1 MLRITAIQ
9 KAKKGGYHLFIEEE
23 YALTISAEVLAE
35 TGLAVGQQITPQRLD
50 EIRQICDRR
59 RARERALYLL
69 ESRSHS
75 EKELNDKLCRSVPEQ
90 IAADVTCRMVE
101 LGLVDDGTYAR
112 RWAAMLWQ
120 EKKYGPRRIRQ
131 SMMQKGFD
139 RDLIDEVLE
148 EMAESFEGEK
158 TVGQLEE
165 IIRRKYAR
173 SLSNEDPKGRSKAVN
188 GLLRLGYDYDQ
199 IRTAL
204 RNFSETEE

>member
-75 EKELNDKLCRSVPEQ
+75 EKELYDKLCRSVPEQ

-101 LGLVDDGTYAR
+101 LGLWMTEPMPAD
-112 RWAAMLWQ
+112 
-120 EKKYGPRRIRQ
+120 
-131 SMMQKGFD
+131 
-139 RDLIDEVLE
+139 
-148 EMAESFEGEK
+148 
-158 TVGQLEE
+158 GQLCCG
-165 IIRRKYAR
+165 RRKNTAR
-173 SLSNEDPKGRSKAVN
+173 GAFARV
-188 GLLRLGYDYDQ
+188 
-199 IRTAL
+199 
-204 RNFSETEE
+204 

>member
-75 EKELNDKLCRSVPEQ
+75 ENTITRNRVRQYDGIDDSVS
-90 IAADVTCRMVE
+90 V
-101 LGLVDDGTYAR
+101 
-112 RWAAMLWQ
+112 
-120 EKKYGPRRIRQ
+120 K
-131 SMMQKGFD
+131 
-139 RDLIDEVLE
+139 
-148 EMAESFEGEK
+148 
-158 TVGQLEE
+158 
-165 IIRRKYAR
+165 
-173 SLSNEDPKGRSKAVN
+173 NE
-188 GLLRLGYDYDQ
+188 
-199 IRTAL
+199 TA
-204 RNFSETEE
+204 

>member
-1 MLRITAIQ
+1 
-9 KAKKGGYHLFIEEE
+9 
-23 YALTISAEVLAE
+23 
-35 TGLAVGQQITPQRLD
+35 
-50 EIRQICDRR
+50 
-59 RARERALYLL
+59 
-69 ESRSHS
+69 
-75 EKELNDKLCRSVPEQ
+75 
-90 IAADVTCRMVE
+90 
-101 LGLVDDGTYAR
+101 
-112 RWAAMLWQ
+112 
-120 EKKYGPRRIRQ
+120 
-131 SMMQKGFD
+131 MMQKGFD

-173 SLSNEDPKGRSKAVN
+173 SLSNEDPKGRGKAVN

>member
-75 EKELNDKLCRSVPEQ
+75 EKELYDKLCRSVPEQ

-139 RDLIDEVLE
+139 RDLIDECW
-148 EMAESFEGEK
+148 
-158 TVGQLEE
+158 
-165 IIRRKYAR
+165 RKWP
-173 SLSNEDPKGRSKAVN
+173 S
-188 GLLRLGYDYDQ
+188 LLRTKKQSASWKRSSGGNMLVLCRMRIQ
-199 IRTAL
+199 KVAAKR
-204 RNFSETEE
+204 

>member
-75 EKELNDKLCRSVPEQ
+75 EKELYDKLCRSVPEQ

-120 EKKYGPRRIRQ
+120 EKKYGLRRIRQ

-148 EMAESFEGEK
+148 EMAESFEDEK

-173 SLSNEDPKGRSKAVN
+173 SLSNEDPKGRRKAVN

>member
-1 MLRITAIQ
+1 M
-9 KAKKGGYHLFIEEE
+9 
-23 YALTISAEVLAE
+23 LAE
-35 TGLAVGQQITPQRLD
+35 TRLAVGQQIAPQRLD

-75 EKELNDKLCRSVPEQ
+75 EKELYDKLCRSVPEQ